1 MKKIFLMMM
10 CGLFIAIPAF
20 GTNMCVD
27 DDTVAVVLDPSQNGT
42 SGGQSPLSTGTG
54 EWNVTF
60 AWGRVYGVSACLS
73 ANYGAALD
81 EITDNGAI
89 VVGREING
97 IYCYCRMTHPA
108 ASRWVFRFSR
118 SDCASICAFTCY
130 NFKSGYGHG
139 VLDDA
144 YVREVVFGSIAE

>member
-1 MKKIFLMMM
+1 MKKIFLMM

-27 DDTVAVVLDPSQNGT
+27 DDTVAVVMDASQNGT
-42 SGGQSPLSTGTG
+42 GSSGSQLSTGGTG

-73 ANYGAALD
+73 ANYGATLD

-89 VVGREING
+89 VVGGELNG
-97 IYCYCRMTHPA
+97 GTCYCRMTHPA
-108 ASRWVFRFSR
+108 ASRWVFRNSIGSASR
-118 SDCASICAFTCY
+118 CASDCALDCGT
-130 NFKSGYGHG
+130 YG
-139 VLDDA
+139 LA
-144 YVREVVFGSIAE
+144 PAKYVDFRRSVFGAIAE

>member
-27 DDTVAVVLDPSQNGT
+27 DDTVAVVLDGSQNGT
-42 SGGQSPLSTGTG
+42 GGGSTGTG

-73 ANYGAALD
+73 ANYGTALD

-89 VVGREING
+89 VVGGESNG

-108 ASRWVFRFSR
+108 SSRWFYRIYFQGNNCAR
-118 SDCASICAFTCY
+118 ECASYCDVNANGVRSGAAFR
-130 NFKSGYGHG
+130 GQ
-139 VLDDA
+139 
-144 YVREVVFGSIAE
+144 VFGSIAE

>member
-27 DDTVAVVLDPSQNGT
+27 DDTVAVVMDASQNGT
-42 SGGQSPLSTGTG
+42 DGGTSSLSTGTG

-60 AWGRVYGVSACLS
+60 AWGRVYGVSACVS
-73 ANYGAALD
+73 ANYGNALD

-89 VVGREING
+89 VVGGELNG
-97 IYCYCRMTHPA
+97 GYCYCRMTHPA
-108 ASRWVFRFSR
+108 ASRWVFQV
-118 SDCASICAFTCY
+118 SDSAANCAGACANYCV
-130 NFKSGYGHG
+130 NNLG
-139 VLDDA
+139 VRNGA
-144 YVREVVFGSIAE
+144 AFRGRVFGSIAE

>member
-27 DDTVAVVLDPSQNGT
+27 DDTVAVVLDASQNGT
-42 SGGQSPLSTGTG
+42 TGDQSSLSTGGTG

-73 ANYGAALD
+73 ANYGAILD

-89 VVGREING
+89 VVGGELNG
-97 IYCYCRMTHPA
+97 GNCYCRMTHPA
-108 ASRWVFRFSR
+108 ASRWVLRFSN
-118 SDCASICAFTCY
+118 SASSCASGCANDCGLSGGGVRY
-130 NFKSGYGHG
+130 NVGFRWSM
-139 VLDDA
+139 
-144 YVREVVFGSIAE
+144 FGSIAE